1 MSKRAKIAYQNIRP
15 SVNGDGRLFEID
27 TTYPPITNDR
37 QIILYVDDLTLNGDG
52 VTTDMKVDGSVTTQ
66 DFFVRAEPDF
76 DIFINSVSF
85 FIAAENVLAD
95 LGEFAGITTPLTN
108 GCQLIYESGEVGDI
122 IIGDN
127 LTTNFELLR
136 MCNMNPQFGLVS
148 NEAFKIVQ
156 AFSNADDGY
165 LFILKFSDYG
175 YEQEYSGGLR
185 LRAGSEDRLV
195 FKIRDD
201 LDRTPSEI
209 SSFDGRVYGFK
220 RRVN

>member
-1 MSKRAKIAYQNIRP
+1 MSKRGKIVYQDLKPI
-15 SVNGDGRLFEID
+15 VNDDGRLYEID
-27 TTYPPITNDR
+27 TVYPPITNDR
-37 QIILYVDDLTLNGDG
+37 QIILYVDDLTLNNDG

-66 DFFVRAEPDF
+66 EFSVNADKDF

-85 FIAAENVLAD
+85 FIAAENVVTD
-95 LGEFAGITTPLTN
+95 LGEFAGIVTPLTN
-108 GCQLIYESGEVGDI
+108 GCQLIYENSDEGDI

-127 LTTNFELLR
+127 LQTNYDLLR

-148 NEAFKIVQ
+148 NAAFKIVQ
-156 AFSNADDGY
+156 AFTNQDDGY

-175 YEQEYSGGLR
+175 YEQEYSGGIR
-185 LRAGSEDRLV
+185 LKAGTTDRLV

-201 LDRTPSEI
+201 LNLTPSEI

-220 RRVN
+220 RRFN

>member
-66 DFFVRAEPDF
+66 DFFVRAEPDS
-76 DIFINSVSF
+76 DIFINLVSF
-85 FIAAENVLAD
+85 FIAAENVLSD

-156 AFSNADDGY
+156 AFSNQDDGY

>member
-1 MSKRAKIAYQNIRP
+1 MSKRAKIAYQNIRS
-15 SVNGDGRLFEID
+15 SVNSDGRLFEID
-27 TTYPPITNDR
+27 TPYPPITNDR
-37 QIILYVDDLTLNGDG
+37 QIILYTDDLTLNGNG
-52 VTTDMKVDGSVTTQ
+52 VTTDMKVDGSVTEQ
-66 DFFVRAEPDF
+66 EFFVSAESNS

-148 NEAFKIVQ
+148 NGAFKIVQ

-185 LRAGSEDRLV
+185 LRAGSSDRLV

>member
-1 MSKRAKIAYQNIRP
+1 MSKRAKIAYQNIIP
-15 SVNGDGRLFEID
+15 LVNEDGRLFEVD

-37 QIILYVDDLTLNGDG
+37 QIILYIDDLTLNGDG
-52 VTTDMKVDGSVTTQ
+52 VTTDMKVDGSVKTQ
-66 DFFVRAEPDF
+66 EFFVSAEPDS

-85 FIAAENVLAD
+85 FIAAENVVTD
-95 LGEFAGITTPLTN
+95 LGEFAGIVTPLTN
-108 GCQLIYESGEVGDI
+108 GCQLIYESGEVGNI
-122 IIGDN
+122 TIGDN
-127 LTTNFELLR
+127 LITNFELLR
-136 MCNMNPQFGLVS
+136 MCNMNPQFGLNS
-148 NEAFKIVQ
+148 NVAFKIVQ
-156 AFSNADDGY
+156 AFSNQDDGY

-185 LRAGSEDRLV
+185 LRSGSEDRLV

-201 LDRTPSEI
+201 LNLTPSEI

>member
-148 NEAFKIVQ
+148 NDAFKIVQ

-220 RRVN
+220 RSV

>member
-15 SVNGDGRLFEID
+15 LVNEDGRLFEVD

-66 DFFVRAEPDF
+66 EFFVSAEPDS

-85 FIAAENVLAD
+85 FIAAELVVTD
-95 LGEFAGITTPLTN
+95 LGEFAGIVTPLTN

-127 LTTNFELLR
+127 LQTNYDLLR
-136 MCNMNPQFGLVS
+136 MCNMNPQFGLDS
-148 NEAFKIVQ
+148 NAAFKIIQ
-156 AFSNADDGY
+156 AFSNQDDGY
-165 LFILKFSDYG
+165 LFILKFADYG
-175 YEQEYSGGLR
+175 YEQEYSGGIR
-185 LRAGSEDRLV
+185 LKAGTTDRLV
-195 FKIRDD
+195 FKIRDN
-201 LDRTPSEI
+201 LNLTPSDI

-220 RRVN
+220 RRFN

>member
-15 SVNGDGRLFEID
+15 LVNGDGRLFEVD
-27 TTYPPITNDR
+27 TTYPPITKDR

-52 VTTDMKVDGSVTTQ
+52 VTTDMKVDGSVNTQ
-66 DFFVRAEPDF
+66 EFFVSAEPDS

-85 FIAAENVLAD
+85 FIAAENVVTD
-95 LGEFAGITTPLTN
+95 LGEFAGIVTPLTN
-108 GCQLIYESGEVGDI
+108 GCQLIYESGEVGNI
-122 IIGDN
+122 TIGDN

-148 NEAFKIVQ
+148 NAAFKIVQ

-175 YEQEYSGGLR
+175 YVQEYSGGVR
-185 LRAGSEDRLV
+185 LRAGSGDRLV

>member
-1 MSKRAKIAYQNIRP
+1 MSKRAKIAYQNFRP
-15 SVNGDGRLFEID
+15 LVNEDGRLFEVD

-66 DFFVRAEPDF
+66 EFFVSAEPDS

-85 FIAAENVLAD
+85 FIAAELVVTD
-95 LGEFAGITTPLTN
+95 LGEFAGIVTPLTN

-127 LTTNFELLR
+127 LQTNYDLLR
-136 MCNMNPQFGLVS
+136 MCNMNPQFGLDS
-148 NEAFKIVQ
+148 NAAFKITQ
-156 AFSNADDGY
+156 AFSNQDDGY
-165 LFILKFSDYG
+165 LFILKFADYG
-175 YEQEYSGGLR
+175 YEQEYSGGIR
-185 LRAGSEDRLV
+185 LKAGTTDRLV
-195 FKIRDD
+195 FKIRDN
-201 LDRTPSEI
+201 LNLTPSDI

-220 RRVN
+220 RRFN